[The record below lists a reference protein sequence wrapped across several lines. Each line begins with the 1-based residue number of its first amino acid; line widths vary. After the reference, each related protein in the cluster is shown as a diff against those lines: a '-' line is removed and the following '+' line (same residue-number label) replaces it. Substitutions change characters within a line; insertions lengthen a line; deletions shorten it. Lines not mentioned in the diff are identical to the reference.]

1 MGITPCSEKTR
12 YVFAKYLDS
21 VMETKISSIIANS
34 LNENRIDDDEMRQ
47 WALAND
53 PKSRRYLIDAIRQY
67 LEALVYGDKHLLQSL
82 PRVLTIWFLIT
93 SIDDAKVESDN
104 AEAITDL
111 LESQKKANNLMLEFR
126 SKIPSYSYYTA
137 LPQLISRI
145 NHRNMDTA
153 KLVKKILIRVL
164 TKFPEQAMW
173 PLAWILHSS
182 NSERAAIGQE
192 IFNSAEK
199 HHAQQDNVLKRDLL
213 SSCKSLFRFLIDLA
227 KYKPK
232 VSPLL

>member
-1 MGITPCSEKTR
+1 LGITPCSEKTR